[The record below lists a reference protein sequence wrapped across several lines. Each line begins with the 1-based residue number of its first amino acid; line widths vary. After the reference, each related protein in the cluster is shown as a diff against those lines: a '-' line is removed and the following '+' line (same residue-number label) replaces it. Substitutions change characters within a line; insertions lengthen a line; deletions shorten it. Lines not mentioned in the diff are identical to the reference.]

1 MSGSVLHLLR
11 RQLVLLELGVALCA
25 VAPASAELPGP
36 NRTVANL
43 ASAYPAFIDRV
54 DGNWLVWKDGTRMK
68 IDDGRGGKAHETLMT
83 SPDIKDMLAFPYPAG
98 ATASPALDIDPG
110 RARNA
115 AFFDKIYGDCRTGAV
130 ARNLVDIVW
139 LPKKWGR
146 KLKVTRVN
154 DVAEKLAAVSAE
166 LDALPANF
174 DVYLLPPAGTYNCRP
189 IAGTNRVSGH
199 GYGIAVD
206 LSAKASDYWLWSL
219 GTAATGRG
227 GVDRANLV
235 IPYKNKLPIEI
246 VEIFERHG
254 FIWGGKWYH
263 YDTMHFEYRPELI
276 QVPHSSA
283 GKQ

>member
-1 MSGSVLHLLR
+1 MLTPLSDWLSHLLR
-11 RQLVLLELGVALCA
+11 CQLVLLECGVTLCA
-25 VAPASAELPGP
+25 VARASTQPAAP
-36 NRTVANL
+36 NRTVADF
-43 ASAYPAFIDRV
+43 ASAYPAFIDRI

-83 SPDIKDMLAFPYPAG
+83 SPDIKDMLAFPYRAG
-98 ATASPALDIDPG
+98 ATAPPAIDTDPG

-115 AFFDKIYGDCRTGAV
+115 VFFEKMYGDCRTEAV
-130 ARNLVDIVW
+130 TRNLVDVIW

-146 KLKVTRVN
+146 KLKVTGVN
-154 DVAEKLAAVSAE
+154 DVAMKLAAVSAE
-166 LDALPANF
+166 LDALPAKF
-174 DVYLLPPAGTYNCRP
+174 DVYLFPPAGTYNCRP

-219 GTAATGRG
+219 GTAATERS
-227 GVDRANLV
+227 GVDRAKLV
-235 IPYKNKLPIEI
+235 IPYKNRLPIEI

-276 QVPHSSA
+276 PA
-283 GKQ
+283 P